1 MGTNLRGSVGAG
13 GNNDP
18 DDVFALKSRL
28 IELGFDFITLNRVM
42 DADTIQ
48 AIKLFQ
54 TIKNGKNTISGDGLI
69 DPGKDTHT
77 WLNASNA
84 PRWQMMPQGT
94 PAEGFFNVELTELT
108 DHHDFGTSWLAETI
122 REVAATYLRTYLT
135 PHPRAALLTIND
147 VSLPRGGNTP
157 DHAGHEAGL
166 ACDCRLPLN
175 DGTTPP
181 GTTFSTPKYDRAATR
196 AMLIALRSHPL
207 FTRAFFNDPVLI
219 GEGLCAH
226 AVKHD
231 NHIHFEIKPPAR
243 EN

>member
-69 DPGKDTHT
+69 DPGKDTHK

-84 PRWQMMPQGT
+84 PQWQMMPQGT

>member
-1 MGTNLRGSVGAG
+1 MASTLKGSVGAG
-13 GNNDP
+13 GKNDP
-18 DDVFALKSRL
+18 DDVSALKGRL
-28 IELGFDFITLNRVM
+28 IELGFDFITLSQVM

-48 AIKLFQ
+48 TIKLFQ
-54 TIKNGKNTISGDGLI
+54 TIKSGKNTILGDGLI
-69 DPGKDTHT
+69 EPDKDTHK

-94 PAEGFFNVELTELT
+94 PAEGFFNVELTELA

-135 PHPRAALLTIND
+135 SHPRAALLTIND

-196 AMLIALRSHPL
+196 AMLLALRSHPL
-207 FTRAFFNDPVLI
+207 FTRAFFNDPALI

-226 AVKHD
+226 AAKHD

-243 EN
+243 QD